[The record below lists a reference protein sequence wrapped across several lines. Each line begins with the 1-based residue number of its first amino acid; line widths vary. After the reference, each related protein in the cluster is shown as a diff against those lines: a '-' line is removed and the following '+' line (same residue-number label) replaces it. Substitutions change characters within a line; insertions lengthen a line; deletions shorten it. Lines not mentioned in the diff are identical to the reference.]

1 MVECECYMF
10 SRYRKRIGID
20 LGTANS
26 LVWLAGSGVVVNEPT
41 VVAVTLDDGRVVAV
55 GNEAKE
61 MLGRTP
67 GNIMAT
73 RPMRDGVIADY
84 RITEAMLSFFIDK
97 VVGRNRI
104 FKPEVMICVP
114 SGVTQVERRAV
125 LDATLS
131 AGANVAYLIEEP
143 LAAAI
148 GAKIPIAQAS
158 GHMIVDVG
166 GGSTEAAVIS
176 LGGVVVH
183 KSARVAG
190 NKLDEAI
197 ANYIKK
203 KCNLIIGERMAE
215 TIKMTIGD
223 ALPSASPVV
232 TPTKGGVS
240 QKDPSTPLGMINKM
254 EVRGRD
260 AASGLPR
267 MVELTSGE
275 IAEAITP
282 TLHQII
288 VAVRAVL
295 EETPPEL
302 AADIIDKGIVMA
314 GGTSLL
320 RNFDKLMTEM
330 TGVVCHVTEDPL
342 LCVVRGTGVALE
354 NIELY
359 KRSVGRK

>member
-1 MVECECYMF
+1 MF
-10 SRYRKRIGID
+10 SRFSKKIGID

-26 LVWLAGSGVVVNEPT
+26 LVWLAGEGVVMNEPT
-41 VVAVTLDDGRVVAV
+41 VVAVTVDDNRVVAV
-55 GNEAKE
+55 GNEAKD

-84 RITEAMLSFFIDK
+84 RITEALLSYFIDK
-97 VVGRNRI
+97 VAGRHRI

-114 SGVTQVERRAV
+114 TGVTQVERRAV

-131 AGANVAYLIEEP
+131 AGAKVAYLIEEP

-158 GHMIVDVG
+158 GHMIVDIG

-197 ANYIKK
+197 ALYVKK
-203 KCNLIIGERMAE
+203 KHNLVIGERMAE
-215 TIKMTIGD
+215 AIKLTIGD
-223 ALPSASPVV
+223 ALAE
-232 TPTKGGVS
+232 G
-240 QKDPSTPLGMINKM
+240 QKLESRNLKLDKEIGSKKLDQTSHM

-260 AASGLPR
+260 GLTGLPR
-267 MVELTSGE
+267 MIELTAAEVS
-275 IAEAITP
+275 EAILP
-282 TLHQII
+282 VLMQMIG
-288 VAVRAVL
+288 AVKAVL

-314 GGTSLL
+314 GGTGSL
-320 RNFDKLMTEM
+320 RNFDKLMTQM
-330 TGVVCHVTEDPL
+330 TGVVCHVAEDPL

-359 KRSVGRK
+359 KRSVNRK